1 MSDSFIFWRQP
12 LRVAGPS
19 APGAALARLR
29 ERLEGR
35 RFSVGPRLAGSI
47 AGPEAA
53 PAVRLWRKGP
63 LAAAGDVIEFRGALR
78 AEGGGSAFE
87 GSAAYSVGTKVQFV
101 GLLAMGALLLLAGAA
116 RELEGLTRDAGMLGL
131 GVIVAGVAALW
142 IFASHR
148 TRGDQIRF
156 IEQHLQSCL
165 AEG

>member
-12 LRVAGPS
+12 LRVAGPC
-19 APGAALARLR
+19 PQGAAVARLR

-47 AGPEAA
+47 GGSDAA
-53 PAVRLWRKGP
+53 PAIRLWRKGP
-63 LAAAGDVIEFRGALR
+63 LAAAGDVIEFRGTLR
-78 AEGGGSAFE
+78 ADGGGSVFE
-87 GSAAYSVGTKVQFV
+87 GTAAYSVGTKVQFV

-116 RELEGLTRDAGMLGL
+116 RELEGPARDEGMLGL

-156 IEQHLQSCL
+156 IEQQLESCV